1 MRFRT
6 REPVINI
13 AQSSKIHELRPSFHR
28 LELWSAGSGLFALT
42 GAAAI
47 AYRKGLLWV
56 KNGPDGPEMRLPVYP
71 RKRTCS
77 DYCAMS
83 VSCHEQSCAS
93 LK

>member
-13 AQSSKIHELRPSFHR
+13 AQSSKIHELRPGFHG

-56 KNGPDGPEMRLPVYP
+56 ILDQIGLSGRRPLSP
-71 RKRTCS
+71 R
-77 DYCAMS
+77 
-83 VSCHEQSCAS
+83 
-93 LK
+93 